1 MYMCGIYIYT
11 NLYMYVLYDYTFAYY
26 VLYILLVF
34 TILLVL
40 FITWNF
46 MLKKVINS
54 VPSFFMVSG
63 NLILCLEG
71 VSHSSVRMSYILG
84 FLLVIFI
91 LISKYLVQPEYFSCI
106 FSDREMAD

>member
-1 MYMCGIYIYT
+1 MKSLFLSSVYFSSSVIIFLFLACENFVDIYILIYMFNIMYMCGIYIYT

-46 MLKKVINS
+46 MFKKSNQLCPI
-54 VPSFFMVSG
+54 FF
-63 NLILCLEG
+63 
-71 VSHSSVRMSYILG
+71 YG
-84 FLLVIFI
+84 FW
-91 LISKYLVQPEYFSCI
+91 
-106 FSDREMAD
+106 

>member
-1 MYMCGIYIYT
+1 
-11 NLYMYVLYDYTFAYY
+11 MYVLYDYTFAYY

-46 MLKKVINS
+46 MFKKVINS

-71 VSHSSVRMSYILG
+71 CSSLQR
-84 FLLVIFI
+84 
-91 LISKYLVQPEYFSCI
+91 
-106 FSDREMAD
+106 